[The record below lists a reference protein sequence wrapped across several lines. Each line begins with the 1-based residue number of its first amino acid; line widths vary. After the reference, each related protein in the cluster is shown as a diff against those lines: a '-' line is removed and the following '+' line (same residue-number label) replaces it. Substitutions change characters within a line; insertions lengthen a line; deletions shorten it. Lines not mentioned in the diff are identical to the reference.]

1 MQWPEFHTFYAQLS
15 SEKLGNLVQSVT
27 DPAFYPWEKALS
39 GLPPEVQKQLTE
51 TIPPIVTDIA
61 LAVSTHLLHAYHDW
75 LKTVLN
81 TEE

>member
-39 GLPPEVQKQLTE
+39 GLPPEVQ
-51 TIPPIVTDIA
+51 
-61 LAVSTHLLHAYHDW
+61 
-75 LKTVLN
+75 N
-81 TEE
+81 N